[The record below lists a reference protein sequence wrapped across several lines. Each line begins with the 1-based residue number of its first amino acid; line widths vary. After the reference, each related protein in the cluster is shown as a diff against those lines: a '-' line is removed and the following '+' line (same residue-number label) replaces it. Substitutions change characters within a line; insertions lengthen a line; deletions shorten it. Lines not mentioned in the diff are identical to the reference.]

1 MENQLLPS
9 ILASDITN
17 IRNDIE
23 LFKECGLEY
32 LHCDIC
38 DGHFVP
44 SITYGVPV
52 VEAINN
58 YTDMKLD
65 VHLMCEE
72 PSKYIDSFIKAGAD
86 IITIHAESAI
96 HLHRTIYQIK
106 NQGIKAGIALNPATS
121 EDILKYLIN
130 DVDMVLCMSVNP
142 GFGGQAFIPSVVDK
156 IKCIRDIN
164 DKVIIEVDGG
174 VSINN
179 VEILKNAG
187 ANMFVVGSALYKGD
201 IKENINNINNIIK

>member
-1 MENQLLPS
+1 MKNQLLPS